1 MPVSNIL
8 VTGGAGYIG
17 SHTLRVLETKG
28 LRPLCFDN
36 LSTGYREFVGGRP
49 FIHGDLANEA
59 DLESVFA
66 CSEIAAVI
74 HFASHALV
82 EESYRNPHKY
92 YHDNILYTLNL
103 LEAMRRHSVSRIVFS
118 SSCATYGIPERVPI
132 DEGERL
138 DPVNPYG
145 TTKMVIERI
154 LRDYQNAHGLRFVS
168 LRYFNAAGA
177 SRDADIGEWHI
188 PETHLIPRLLEIALG
203 NGPAAEV
210 YGSDYPTPDG
220 TCVRDYIHVMDLGL
234 AHAAAL
240 DYLFAE
246 KPSAIINLGTGTGS
260 SVMEVVGQVRE
271 TTGIKVPVEM
281 KDRRQ
286 GDPPQLVANPARAK
300 AVLGWEAQHSSLR
313 EIVETAWNW
322 RRGPACRAVASVR
335 RRP

>member
-1 MPVSNIL
+1 MSEIL

-17 SHTLRVLETKG
+17 SQTLRVLEIQG
-28 LRPLCFDN
+28 LQPLCFDN
-36 LSTGYREFVGGRP
+36 LSTGFREFVGARP
-49 FIHGDLANEA
+49 FYHGDLLNVA

-66 CSEIAAVI
+66 SHEIAAVV

-92 YHDNILYTLNL
+92 YHDNILNTLNL
-103 LEAMRRHSVSRIVFS
+103 LEAMRRYGVTRIVFS
-118 SSCATYGIPERVPI
+118 SSCSTYGIPERVPI

-177 SRDADIGEWHI
+177 SLDASIGEWHL
-188 PETHLIPRLLEIALG
+188 PETHLIPRLLEIAHG
-203 NGPAAEV
+203 SGSAAEV

-220 TCVRDYIHVMDLGL
+220 TCVRDYIHVLDLAM

-240 DYLFAE
+240 SYLFAGE
-246 KPSAIINLGTGTGS
+246 PSAIFNLGAGIGS
-260 SVMEVVGQVRE
+260 SVMEVICQVRE
-271 TTGIKVPVEM
+271 TTGIMIPVEM
-281 KDRRQ
+281 KDRRP
-286 GDPPQLVANPARAK
+286 GDPPQLVANPAKAK
-300 AVLGWEAQHSSLR
+300 AVLAWEAKHSSLR

-322 RRGPACRAVASVR
+322 RRGPACRAVASMR
-335 RRP
+335 HQT